1 MISTPQTP
9 RGSDRTASP
18 ARHYPRAQPRRQ
30 VFPWQLEPV
39 PLCRRGKSIASQVHP
54 IGLTLPQNCH
64 ACQPAYAH
72 VRTPT
77 LSPQTSHALLPCRVR
92 STLTTRTPS
101 HSPRRRSRSGARPR
115 CARAAA
121 SEAKAQ
127 RAGVPEPAV
136 RTRACVQVADELS
149 FDRPGHYSTFERS
162 KRQQPELFEAGRQL
176 RALVAQLGPRAVPE
190 RGRKARRRRP
200 GHGHPCAPIL
210 APILAPQTPRAS
222 PRTPNLAC
230 NCLSPRYKPP
240 DAIPA
245 RKTRAHNPAR
255 LTPLAHPS
263 AADPA
268 HAVVPATPSSG
279 VLGAKGDGV
288 ADAGDGTGENGTFP
302 RTSFFS
308 FPVPSPLLFCT
319 ATCTGGLARARSP
332 LCVAS
337 SLNNDAPLDKPGHR
351 TSTSAL
357 AASSALPSINRFAPG
372 DDSLH
377 RRCHCGVT
385 ETRRR
390 LFTSRVGSSKAPRK
404 TILCRAPG
412 TVSCFSPAART
423 TALRL
428 ASRAAP
434 SPECAFDAAPP
445 RPSQHRLHRRIAT
458 RTRAAVNSRRR
469 AVVQSGATPA
479 FLSDGRLFLARRT
492 GQSLLKAL
500 PCLTTSS
507 TPVADSTDAPCLSR
521 DPLLFCGPL

>member
-54 IGLTLPQNCH
+54 IGLTLPQNCR

-72 VRTPT
+72 YFNHADPFALPATPESIWGPTAVRPCGRQRGQSPT
-77 LSPQTSHALLPCRVR
+77 
-92 STLTTRTPS
+92 
-101 HSPRRRSRSGARPR
+101 RRR
-115 CARAAA
+115 ARAGRYTVVNALDMLLLMGLDTEYA
-121 SEAKAQ
+121 
-127 RAGVPEPAV
+127 R
-136 RTRACVQVADELS
+136 
-149 FDRPGHYSTFERS
+149 RS

-190 RGRKARRRRP
+190 RGREARRRRP

-404 TILCRAPG
+404 TILCSAPG